1 MKEYEYSFKVKSI
14 KPFINYCEMN
24 GYEKIS
30 VTTQNR
36 MVYENKNCSTIIA
49 RITTTTSDNK
59 TKTVFDCKNVGMVH
73 IDLKI
78 SNESLPLRVTNRNK
92 KNILSILET
101 LDFYL
106 AANNYRTRYVYIKDN
121 VKFEIDDYVEPQMQ
135 VVGIEGEKESVDAV
149 YLKVKDL

>member
-14 KPFINYCEMN
+14 KPFINYCETN

-49 RITTTTSDNK
+49 RMTTTTSGNK
-59 TKTVFDCKNVGMVH
+59 KKTVFDCKNVGKAH

-135 VVGIEGEKESVDAV
+135 VVGIEGEKEFVDTV

>member
-1 MKEYEYSFKVKSI
+1 MVKKTFFKL
-14 KPFINYCEMN
+14 
-24 GYEKIS
+24 
-30 VTTQNR
+30 
-36 MVYENKNCSTIIA
+36 
-49 RITTTTSDNK
+49 
-59 TKTVFDCKNVGMVH
+59 H

-135 VVGIEGEKESVDAV
+135 VVGREGEKESVDAV